1 MERAMLEYLANALW
15 QLPVLAAG
23 AWGLLWL
30 MKPGPQTQYRVW
42 LAVLGFAVLLPAWG
56 IRSGTILAAPG
67 ASFDPL
73 ATTRTVQRSGGVV
86 AVDATAP
93 LVVASVPPKGEAA
106 KGETGKAMWRLPS
119 RVQRVHLS
127 AVATHWVMG
136 VYVGSV
142 LLGLLR
148 VGKAWHSARGLVE
161 VSQEVAL
168 CSAAEMVLRDFGR
181 SFDVSLPEVRECAAV
196 TSPMVVGAVSPVV
209 LLPEG
214 FAGHAEDEVRAALLH
229 EMAHVKRR
237 DYFTNGLC
245 QLAVLP
251 VNWHPVA
258 HVVQQKIR
266 RTREMACDEMAARE
280 MRSDL
285 GYARCLVTMARG
297 MLGGGGLAERPE
309 FVGLFSNNVLEERV
323 MRLMETKTALS
334 ARAKLVR
341 LVSGATAMAA
351 ATLMATAFHVVPTM
365 AAESEAGSPPVQMAV
380 LRATVLSSADATV
393 GAPVCVHRLA
403 KPAVAPVAPVAATR
417 VIAAS
422 APVSATR
429 VVAPAAVVFA
439 APYARAAATPVAL
452 QASQSVP
459 AIAPPSSVGA
469 PASPATAS
477 APPTPPAPQLAPV
490 TPTTPATAPVAPV
503 APADKEKNKKNSYV
517 YRMGPDA
524 DEVVSINGNVRVLT
538 QEEQKQIE
546 KAMEQFRNGDFAKH
560 IADLQREMADLK
572 INNTFDSREFRRDME
587 AAQRELAQSALVN
600 NAELHA
606 KIQAM
611 VKNFDKQNMY
621 IGHCKDGVVKDKNKD
636 KDKAKQKQPVN
647 P

>member
-1 MERAMLEYLANALW
+1 
-15 QLPVLAAG
+15 
-23 AWGLLWL
+23 
-30 MKPGPQTQYRVW
+30 
-42 LAVLGFAVLLPAWG
+42 
-56 IRSGTILAAPG
+56 
-67 ASFDPL
+67 
-73 ATTRTVQRSGGVV
+73 
-86 AVDATAP
+86 
-93 LVVASVPPKGEAA
+93 
-106 KGETGKAMWRLPS
+106 MWRLPS

-127 AVATHWVMG
+127 ETVTHWVMG

-148 VGKAWHSARGLVE
+148 VGRAWHSARGLVQ

-168 CSAAEMVLRDFGR
+168 CSAAETVLRDFGR

-214 FAGHAEDEVRAALLH
+214 FAGHAEDEVKAALLH

-285 GYARCLVTMARG
+285 GYARCLVTMARR

-439 APYARAAATPVAL
+439 APYARAAAAPPVAL
-452 QASQSVP
+452 QAPQSVP
-459 AIAPPSSVGA
+459 AIAPPSPVGA

-490 TPTTPATAPVAPV
+490 TPTTPAIAPVAPM
-503 APADKEKNKKNSYV
+503 APADKEKSQKKSSYV
-517 YRMGPDA
+517 YRMGPDG
-524 DEVVSINGNVRVLT
+524 DEVVSMNGNVRVLT
-538 QEEQKQIE
+538 PREQKQIE
-546 KAMEQFRNGDFAKH
+546 KAMEQFRKGDFAKH
-560 IADLQREMADLK
+560 MADLQREMADLR
-572 INNTFDSREFRRDME
+572 INNTFDSREFRQDME

-611 VKNFDKQNMY
+611 VKNFDKQNIY
-621 IGHCKDGVVKDKNKD
+621 IGHCKDGAVKD
-636 KDKAKQKQPVN
+636 KDKDKVKQKQPVN

>member
-23 AWGLLWL
+23 AWALLWL

-56 IRSGTILAAPG
+56 IRSGTIVAVPG
-67 ASFDPL
+67 ASLDPL
-73 ATTRTVQRSGGVV
+73 ATTRTLQRPAGVV
-86 AVDATAP
+86 AVDATTP
-93 LVVASVPPKGEAA
+93 VKVASAPA
-106 KGETGKAMWRLPS
+106 ETETAKAMWRLPS

-127 AVATHWVMG
+127 AVATHWVVG

-148 VGKAWHSARGLVE
+148 VAKAWHSARGLVE
-161 VSQEVAL
+161 VSREVAL
-168 CSAAEMVLRDFGR
+168 CSAAETVLRDFGR

-237 DYFTNGLC
+237 DYLTNGVC
-245 QLAVLP
+245 QVAVLP
-251 VNWHPVA
+251 VGWHPVA
-258 HVVQQKIR
+258 YVVQQRIR
-266 RTREMACDEMAARE
+266 RTREMACDEMAARQ
-280 MRSDL
+280 MRSEL
-285 GYARCLVTMARG
+285 GYARCLVTMARR
-297 MLGGGGLAERPE
+297 MLGGGLAERPE

-323 MRLMETKTALS
+323 MRLMETRTALS

-351 ATLMATAFHVVPTM
+351 TTLMTTAFHVVPTM
-365 AAESEAGSPPVQMAV
+365 AAESEAPPVQMAV

-393 GAPVCVHRLA
+393 GAPVCVHRSA

-417 VIAAS
+417 VIASVPESPAG
-422 APVSATR
+422 
-429 VVAPAAVVFA
+429 VVAPAAVLFA
-439 APYARAAATPVAL
+439 APYARAAAAPVAL
-452 QASQSVP
+452 QAPQSVP
-459 AIAPPSSVGA
+459 AMTPPSPIGA
-469 PASPATAS
+469 PASPAI
-477 APPTPPAPQLAPV
+477 APAPVTPPASELAPV
-490 TPTTPATAPVAPV
+490 TPAAPV
-503 APADKEKNKKNSYV
+503 APADKEKNKKNTYV
-517 YRMGPDA
+517 YQMTPDGH
-524 DEVVSINGNVRVLT
+524 DVVVIDGNARALT
-538 QEEQKQIE
+538 PEEKAQVE
-546 KAMEQFRNGDFAKH
+546 KAMEQFKNGDFAKH
-560 IADLQREMADLK
+560 MADLQREMADIR
-572 INNTFDSREFRRDME
+572 INNAFASREFRQDME
-587 AAQRELAQSALVN
+587 AAQRELQRSALVN

-606 KIQAM
+606 RIQTM

-621 IGHCKDGVVKDKNKD
+621 TGHCKDGVVKDKD
-636 KDKAKQKQPVN
+636 KDKAKQKRPVN

>member
-23 AWGLLWL
+23 AWALLWL
-30 MKPGPQTQYRVW
+30 MKPGPQIQYRVW

-56 IRSGTILAAPG
+56 IRSGTIVAVPG

-73 ATTRTVQRSGGVV
+73 TTVRTVQRSAGVV
-86 AVDATAP
+86 AVDATTP
-93 LVVASVPPKGEAA
+93 VGVASVPAERETA
-106 KGETGKAMWRLPS
+106 KTMWRLPS
-119 RVQRVHLS
+119 RVQRVHLP
-127 AVATHWVMG
+127 AVVTHWVLG

-168 CSAAEMVLRDFGR
+168 CSAAETVLLDFGR

-280 MRSDL
+280 MRSEL

-297 MLGGGGLAERPE
+297 MLGGGLAERPE

-323 MRLMETKTALS
+323 MRLMETKTAVS

-351 ATLMATAFHVVPTM
+351 ATLMATSFHMVPTM
-365 AAESEAGSPPVQMAV
+365 AAENEAGSPPVQMAV
-380 LRATVLSSADATV
+380 LRATVLSSADAAV
-393 GAPVCVHRLA
+393 GAPACVHRLA
-403 KPAVAPVAPVAATR
+403 KPAIAPIAPVAATR

-422 APVSATR
+422 APASATS
-429 VVAPAAVVFA
+429 VVAPAAVAFA
-439 APYARAAATPVAL
+439 VPYARVAAAPVAL
-452 QASQSVP
+452 QGPPSVP
-459 AIAPPSSVGA
+459 AIAPTPV
-469 PASPATAS
+469 
-477 APPTPPAPQLAPV
+477 TPPASELAPV
-490 TPTTPATAPVAPV
+490 KPA
-503 APADKEKNKKNSYV
+503 APAVPTDKEKNKKNTYV
-517 YRMGPDA
+517 YQMTPDGH
-524 DEVVSINGNVRVLT
+524 DVVVIDGKARALT
-538 QEEQKQIE
+538 PEEKEQVE
-546 KAMEQFRNGDFAKH
+546 KAMEQFKNGDFAKH
-560 IADLQREMADLK
+560 MADIQREMADLR
-572 INNTFDSREFRRDME
+572 INNTFDSREFREKME
-587 AAQRELAQSALVN
+587 TAQRELQQSALVN

-606 KIQAM
+606 RIQAM
-611 VKNFDKQNMY
+611 VKNFDKQNLY
-621 IGHCKDGVVKDKNKD
+621 IGHCKDGVVKDK
-636 KDKAKQKQPVN
+636 DKAKQKQPVTPQN
-647 P
+647 Q